1 MFGNIW
7 SVYGLYHKKV
17 SHSFVNRGL
26 VFFFIGEPFEN
37 RFWAIFDNVVHGG
50 LVEMIVDQLSLA
62 NIPNR
67 NFMKS
72 LMIIH
77 CLLDYIPSLPW
88 AHFNQYCSHNN
99 LFFHCFFYMF
109 SFCFVSLSLSLFSL
123 FLSWPLSPSVFLMF
137 HLYYVSIIFQITC
150 PL

>member
-1 MFGNIW
+1 
-7 SVYGLYHKKV
+7 V

-26 VFFFIGEPFEN
+26 VFFSLGEPFEN

-62 NIPNR
+62 NSPNR

-99 LFFHCFFYMF
+99 LFFHCFSYMF
-109 SFCFVSLSLSLFSL
+109 SFCFVSLSLSFSL
-123 FLSWPLSPSVFLMF
+123 GLSLPLFFLC
-137 HLYYVSIIFQITC
+137 SIYIMYQSFSKLHVHC
-150 PL
+150 NCR